1 VGAAS
6 EAFLEV
12 RFSDI
17 LLDKL
22 RGCKVDDD
30 DVEGLEAAEVTV
42 EVAEAELAMG
52 HRLGFCGKLATGMC
66 FEEEACAAAG
76 AHISSP

>member
-1 VGAAS
+1 MGAAS

-12 RFSDI
+12 RLLVDI

-30 DVEGLEAAEVTV
+30 DVEGFAAFEAAEAAEAAEVTV
-42 EVAEAELAMG
+42 EVAELAKG
-52 HRLGFCGKLATGMC
+52 HRLGF
-66 FEEEACAAAG
+66 
-76 AHISSP
+76 

>member
-1 VGAAS
+1 MGAAS

-12 RFSDI
+12 RLLVDI

-30 DVEGLEAAEVTV
+30 DVEGFAAFEAAEAAFEAAEVTV
-42 EVAEAELAMG
+42 EVAELAKG
-52 HRLGFCGKLATGMC
+52 HRLGF
-66 FEEEACAAAG
+66 
-76 AHISSP
+76 

>member
-1 VGAAS
+1 MFLAS

-30 DVEGLEAAEVTV
+30 VGGVAEAVGAATAASAEVTV
-42 EVAEAELAMG
+42 EVAEAEARG
-52 HRLGFCGKLATGMC
+52 HLLGF
-66 FEEEACAAAG
+66 
-76 AHISSP
+76 

>member
-1 VGAAS
+1 MGAAS

-12 RFSDI
+12 RLLVDI

-30 DVEGLEAAEVTV
+30 VEGFAAFEAAEAAEAAEVTV
-42 EVAEAELAMG
+42 EVAELAKG
-52 HRLGFCGKLATGMC
+52 HRLGF
-66 FEEEACAAAG
+66 
-76 AHISSP
+76 

>member
-52 HRLGFCGKLATGMC
+52 HRLGF
-66 FEEEACAAAG
+66 
-76 AHISSP
+76 

>member
-1 VGAAS
+1 MGAAS

-12 RFSDI
+12 RLLVDI

-30 DVEGLEAAEVTV
+30 VKGFAAFEAAEAAFEAAEVTV
-42 EVAEAELAMG
+42 EVAELAKG
-52 HRLGFCGKLATGMC
+52 HRLGF
-66 FEEEACAAAG
+66 
-76 AHISSP
+76 